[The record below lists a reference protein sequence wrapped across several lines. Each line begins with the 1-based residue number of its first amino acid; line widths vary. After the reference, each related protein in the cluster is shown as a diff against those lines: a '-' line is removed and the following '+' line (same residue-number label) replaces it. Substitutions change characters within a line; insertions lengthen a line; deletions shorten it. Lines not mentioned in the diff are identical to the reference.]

1 MYDNTEV
8 EWTFFSINK
17 ESHYLYM
24 IEEYFNS
31 NCSTLHT
38 ECFLF
43 KLNFNLEDDSFPLI
57 LTVNM
62 KCIKSNFLCDFLSF
76 FNSEF

>member
-17 ESHYLYM
+17 ESHHLYM

-31 NCSTLHT
+31 NSSTLYT

-57 LTVNM
+57 LTINM
-62 KCIKSNFLCDFLSF
+62 KCIKSIFLCDFLSF
-76 FNSEF
+76 FDSEF